1 MHDVDIR
8 RLTATRDA
16 TFESFDRGGQVARGT
31 VGSWLGSSV
40 RRLTDA
46 QLALAAAAVLFA
58 LGAWPVMTV
67 DIPPLQDLPNH
78 LATISILEH
87 PEQYPE
93 FVFNGFLKTN
103 AALFTW
109 LYGVGRLVGAVAAAR
124 LFLLLVLATNA
135 LVFPRFVLELATGSL
150 RERRGKMLVATL
162 FAVPMIHNW
171 FVSMGMLDFALGVP
185 LSMALLILLHR
196 QKAAPTMLR
205 GVAIAVTALLTWY
218 AHVFA
223 LIVVHLL
230 VTLEVLFPAGARAA
244 LDEVRHEP
252 APTWLGARW
261 RTLVKIG
268 LPLLPSTVLCLV
280 SIFHQ
285 LTEPTGAMSG
295 YVSVRTLLPAW
306 ELVYNLWAEWMYGFT
321 WLSLST
327 LVMAL
332 ALAAYAWKNRHDR
345 PAFFS
350 PLAFAVL
357 LAMYT
362 FAPYIATNWFHV
374 NSRFTP
380 YLWLAALLRV
390 PARLPRRF
398 AVGLAVC
405 GLLYSASMGIDY
417 VRLDRDRARFTAG
430 MAAVPEGARL
440 LPLLFRR
447 QETSENTRSLQHAW
461 GFYVTEKHTSA
472 PLLFA
477 HSTSFP
483 LTYSSPPPVRFN
495 HLVLESFAPNMS
507 SASWMCDEL
516 RNGGVVVDDCQ
527 AEYQLRWAEFWRE
540 ATPLY
545 DHVLTWDAS
554 PEALALVPADYRP
567 TFREDKLI
575 IWERTPAPA
584 GLSEGFA
591 PRASRAAPSDMIA
604 RAHR

>member
-1 MHDVDIR
+1 MHDVDIQ
-8 RLTATRDA
+8 RLTGSRETS
-16 TFESFDRGGQVARGT
+16 FEPFERASFDGRV
-31 VGSWLGSSV
+31 GSSV

-46 QLALAAAAVLFA
+46 QLALAASAALFA

-67 DIPPLQDLPNH
+67 AIPPLQDLPNH
-78 LATISILEH
+78 LSTIAILEH

-109 LYGVGRLVGAVAAAR
+109 LYGVGRLVGSVAAAR
-124 LFLLLVLATNA
+124 LFLLMVLAANA

-171 FVSMGMLDFALGVP
+171 FVSMGMLDFALGIP
-185 LSMALLILLHR
+185 LSMLLLVLLHR
-196 QKAAPTMLR
+196 QKMAAPDAPMVPTLLR

-230 VTLEVLFPAGARAA
+230 VVLDLLVPNGARAA
-244 LDEVRHEP
+244 LVEVRG
-252 APTWLGARW
+252 APLSTWLRARW
-261 RTLVKIG
+261 RETVKVG
-268 LPLLPSTVLCLV
+268 VPLLPTTLLALW
-280 SIFHQ
+280 SIFRHV
-285 LTEPTGAMSG
+285 TEPTGAMSG

-327 LVMAL
+327 LVMAVVL
-332 ALAAYAWKNRHDR
+332 AGYAWKNRHDR

-350 PLAFAVL
+350 PLAFSVL
-357 LAMYT
+357 LVMYT

-398 AVGLAVC
+398 AVGLGLC
-405 GLLYSASMGIDY
+405 GLLYSGAMGIDY

-461 GFYVTEKHTSA
+461 GFYVMEKHTSA

-477 HSTSFP
+477 HSRSFP

-495 HLVLESFAPNMS
+495 HLVLESFAPNMT
-507 SASWMCDEL
+507 SASWMCDQL

-527 AEYQLRWAEFWRE
+527 AEYQTRWTEFWRE

-554 PEALALVPADYRP
+554 PEALAQMPPEYRP

-575 IWERTPAPA
+575 IWERTSAPA
-584 GLSEGFA
+584 EVSEGFA
-591 PRASRAAPSDMIA
+591 PRASRAAAPVAVSA
-604 RAHR
+604 LR

>member
-1 MHDVDIR
+1 MHDVDIQ
-8 RLTATRDA
+8 RLTGSREAS
-16 TFESFDRGGQVARGT
+16 FEPFDRGAFDGS
-31 VGSWLGSSV
+31 VGSVGSSV
-40 RRLTDA
+40 RRLTEA
-46 QLALAAAAVLFA
+46 QLALAASATLFA

-67 DIPPLQDLPNH
+67 AIPPLQDLPNH
-78 LATISILEH
+78 LSTIAILDH

-124 LFLLLVLATNA
+124 LFLLLVLAANA
-135 LVFPRFVLELATGSL
+135 LVFPRFVLELATGPL

-171 FVSMGMLDFALGVP
+171 FVSMGMLDFALGIP
-185 LSMALLILLHR
+185 LSMLLLVLLHR
-196 QKAAPTMLR
+196 QKSAPTVLR
-205 GVAIAVTALLTWY
+205 GVAIAGTAMLTWY

-230 VTLEVLFPAGARAA
+230 VVLDLLVPNGARAA
-244 LDEVRHEP
+244 LVEVQSAP
-252 APTWLGARW
+252 AKTWLGARW
-261 RTLVKIG
+261 RETLKVG
-268 LPLLPSTVLCLV
+268 VPLLPTTLLALW
-280 SIFHQ
+280 SIFRHM
-285 LTEPTGAMSG
+285 TEPTGAMSG

-332 ALAAYAWKNRHDR
+332 ALAGYAWKNRHDR

-350 PLAFAVL
+350 PLAFSVL
-357 LAMYT
+357 LVMYT

-398 AVGLAVC
+398 AVGLGLCAV
-405 GLLYSASMGIDY
+405 LYSGAMGIDY

-461 GFYVTEKHTSA
+461 GFYVMEKHTSA

-477 HSTSFP
+477 HSRSFP
-483 LTYSSPPPVRFN
+483 LTYSAPPPVRFN
-495 HLVLESFAPNMS
+495 HLVLESFAPNMT
-507 SASWMCDEL
+507 SASWMCDQL

-527 AEYQLRWAEFWRE
+527 AEYQTRWTEFWRE

-554 PEALALVPADYRP
+554 PEALAQMPPEYRP
-567 TFREDKLI
+567 TFREDKLV

-584 GLSEGFA
+584 PVSEGFA
-591 PRASRAAPSDMIA
+591 PRASRAAASDMIA